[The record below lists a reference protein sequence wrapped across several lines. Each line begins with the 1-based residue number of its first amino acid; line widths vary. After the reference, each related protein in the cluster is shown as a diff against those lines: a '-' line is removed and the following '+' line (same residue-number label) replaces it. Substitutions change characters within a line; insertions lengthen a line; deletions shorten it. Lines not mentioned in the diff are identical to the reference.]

1 MIFTTLKVYL
11 HLAQRSSASKLEGLL
26 QRKHSSFVQTE
37 TTWGVRKVNSYLTQ
51 VFTFVGEMK
60 GQKHK
65 DFRDMLSL
73 YTNFYKIL
81 DFKYTASFIK
91 KRKPKY
97 QLYPQRMEC
106 RSLSNA
112 S

>member
-1 MIFTTLKVYL
+1 MLIMVLVTLLVKKTISWHVI
-11 HLAQRSSASKLEGLL
+11 
-26 QRKHSSFVQTE
+26 TE
-37 TTWGVRKVNSYLTQ
+37 TQRLLRHG
-51 VFTFVGEMK
+51 
-60 GQKHK
+60 
-65 DFRDMLSL
+65 SL

-97 QLYPQRMEC
+97 QLYPQTMEY